1 MFELQDLYQEIILD
15 HSKRPRNFRCPDV
28 ANRQAAGHNPLCGD
42 RVTVYLEVE
51 DGVVA
56 DVGFEGSGCAI
67 STASASVMTELV
79 KGKSEAEARAMFAR
93 FHDLVTGEEDSA
105 ERDGQ
110 DERIRRRAAIPH
122 AGQVRDPVLAYPR
135 RGPRR
140 RGHGVNRMRRAS
152 PARRQEL

>member
-105 ERDGQ
+105 DEMDKMNAFAGVRQFPMRVKCATLCWHTLAAALDGG
-110 DERIRRRAAIPH
+110 DMVSTE
-122 AGQVRDPVLAYPR
+122 
-135 RGPRR
+135 
-140 RGHGVNRMRRAS
+140 
-152 PARRQEL
+152 